1 MSAFPPDPVTWV
13 AHLSVRMRTFSAAW
27 NPRSVRALRTADRK
41 TSLGALGF
49 GLGCWSWQEQLLN
62 IRLQAFCAF
71 QSFGVLRR
79 SQNQPSN
86 LISAE
91 NSKALAVEEQDKAI
105 HRDYCTTGDQLN
117 PVPSERCFFCGHNHM
132 GIESP
137 KPTSTRIQAM
147 VPPSQDLNPKGST
160 NRNNHFQTVLSS
172 QLPKRPRVMPPCT
185 AHCRDHRPF
194 NLGFLRAHQN
204 K

>member
-1 MSAFPPDPVTWV
+1 MHFKALESSED
-13 AHLSVRMRTFSAAW
+13 
-27 NPRSVRALRTADRK
+27 LRTNPQTLFRRK
-41 TSLGALGF
+41 TPKLSL
-49 GLGCWSWQEQLLN
+49 SKSKT
-62 IRLQAFCAF
+62 RLYT
-71 QSFGVLRR
+71 V
-79 SQNQPSN
+79 
-86 LISAE
+86 IT
-91 NSKALAVEEQDKAI
+91 V
-105 HRDYCTTGDQLN
+105 HTGDQLN